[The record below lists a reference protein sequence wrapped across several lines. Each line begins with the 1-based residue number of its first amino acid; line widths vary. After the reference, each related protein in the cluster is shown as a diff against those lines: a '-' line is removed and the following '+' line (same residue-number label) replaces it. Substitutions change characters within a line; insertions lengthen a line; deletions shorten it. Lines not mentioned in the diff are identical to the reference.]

1 MKSRYVD
8 VKTTNLLLICTYL
21 VIATASAL
29 TPKER
34 QLVEGLSSI
43 NAELRQ
49 QIAVTEDVVEQ
60 KDTALTFLQ
69 QKNES
74 LAARLVASKK
84 LEGDQAFE
92 LGLQQA
98 KIRDQAAELDAA
110 VKRADSAESK
120 LAKKTAE
127 AHRNAVER
135 DICLF
140 ALSVAVTVLVMIYSG
155 QIIGWITSKFPAL
168 TPYGI
173 GLWLGLAVLTFLSS
187 FGASRGV
194 LAMIASRL

>member
-34 QLVEGLSSI
+34 ALVEGLSSI

-74 LAARLVASKK
+74 LAARLADSKK

-98 KIRDQAAELDAA
+98 KIRDQAAALD
-110 VKRADSAESK
+110 KQTLRADTAEK
-120 LAKKTAE
+120 TAAKKTAE

-140 ALSVAVTVLVMIYSG
+140 AFSVAVTVLVMIYSG
-155 QIIGWITSKFPAL
+155 QIIGWVTSKFPAL